1 MRIVLGEKV
10 LDAASVL
17 MRLFLGGVFTYAGFV
32 KLLEPAGNFRAALYQ
47 YELIPV
53 GLVPLLAAVLPW
65 LEWLVGFCVL
75 TGYGIRWS
83 SLVLGL
89 FAFSLAAMIF
99 FSGKLWGD
107 GAKTCGCFG
116 ENGPHLT
123 FLQVFLLDLTNG
135 FFGVLLWRLQRRFL
149 TLDAWLLRQP

>member
-1 MRIVLGEKV
+1 M
-10 LDAASVL
+10 LDLFSLV
-17 MRLFLGGVFTYAGFV
+17 MRLVLGGVFTYAGLV
-32 KLLEPAGNFRAALYQ
+32 KLLEPAANFRAALYQ

-53 GLVPLLAAVLPW
+53 GLVPFLAAVLPW
-65 LEWLVGFCVL
+65 LEWLAGFCVL
-75 TGYGIRWS
+75 TGYGLRWS
-83 SLVLGL
+83 SLALGL

-99 FSGKLWGD
+99 LSGKLWGE

-135 FFGVLLWRLQRRFL
+135 FFGILLCRLNRRFAS
-149 TLDAWLLRQP
+149 LDAWLLKAR